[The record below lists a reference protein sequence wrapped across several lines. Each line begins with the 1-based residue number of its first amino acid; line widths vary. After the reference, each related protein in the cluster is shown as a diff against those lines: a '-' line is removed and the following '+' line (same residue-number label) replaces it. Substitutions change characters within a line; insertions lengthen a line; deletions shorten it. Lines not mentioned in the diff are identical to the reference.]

1 MRTVRSAADLRAA
14 VLPWRK
20 AGHATAFVP
29 TMGAL
34 HAGHMALVKAA
45 RAQAERV
52 VASVFVNPKQFGPNE
67 DFARY
72 PRREEEDAQMLAE
85 AGCDLLFLPAVED
98 IYPPGFR
105 TLVRV
110 AAMSEV
116 LEGAH
121 RPGHFDGVTTVVAR
135 LLGLVQ
141 PEVTLL
147 GEKDW
152 QQLQLIRRMAADL
165 ALGTQIVGVPT
176 VREADGLALSSR
188 NAYLSAEERAAAPVL
203 YATLMG
209 AAEDIAAGAE
219 VPETLAAARGAL
231 AEAGFR
237 VDYLELADPETL
249 GPADAAPARLLVA
262 AWLGTTRLIDN
273 IAVG

>member
-20 AGHATAFVP
+20 AGLGTAFVP

-34 HAGHMALVKAA
+34 HAGHLALVKAA
-45 RAQAERV
+45 RAQADRV

-67 DFARY
+67 DFALY
-72 PRREEEDAQMLAE
+72 PRREEEDAQMLAD
-85 AGCDLLFLPAVED
+85 AGCDLLFLPTVED
-98 IYPPGFR
+98 IYPAGFR
-105 TLVRV
+105 TLVRI
-110 AAMSEV
+110 AGLSEV
-116 LEGAH
+116 LEGAY

-141 PEVTLL
+141 ADVTLL

-152 QQLQLIRRMAADL
+152 QQLQLIRRMVTDL

-176 VREADGLALSSR
+176 VREADGLAMSSR
-188 NAYLSAEERAAAPVL
+188 NAYLTDEERAAAPVL
-203 YATLMG
+203 HRTLTS
-209 AAEDIAAGAE
+209 AAEDIVAGAE
-219 VPETLAAARGAL
+219 VPETLAAARAAL
-231 AEAGFR
+231 GNAGFR
-237 VDYLELADPETL
+237 LDYLELANPETL
-249 GPADAAPARLLVA
+249 SPTDAAPARLLAA

-273 IAVG
+273 IAIG